1 MFKIILANFHLE
13 KILWIL
19 KKKIKYMILVGLIF
33 SFLGAAFAL
42 ATQETTYMARISFYV
57 YTDPDYINESGV
69 NLSASEVASAKILL
83 DSYMQILR
91 STTFLKEVIEE
102 LDLKDAGYSATY
114 LQRQISS
121 AAEENTAVFYV
132 FVHDYDAKR
141 AQDIANAIGKLAPD
155 KIIGIVKSGGIEV
168 LDPAVLP
175 TTANKSTNIVLY
187 AILGGVGGAGIVAM
201 IALFFGLLDTTIRRK
216 YELVDLF
223 TIPVMGTV
231 PNMASDKQNV
241 RVKKTLD
248 ADSPFIL
255 KEAYNDI
262 RTCLLYKGKNDTC
275 PVYGF
280 TSADSGEGK
289 TLNAINVAKS
299 FSVLGKRVVLID
311 ADMRNGGVSVELGL
325 STNAKGLSEYL
336 TGIIKKFEVVR
347 IDDNFFTIVSGAVPP
362 NPSELLSGAE
372 FRKLILELK
381 NLCDIILID
390 LPPVGVVSDAMVI
403 SDVLTGYILVVREMV
418 TKFDREEMIVTKLE
432 TVGAN
437 ICGFIY
443 NGISVD
449 SPDYNLKSYG
459 YDKSY
464 EKQGVVEDAKG

>member
-1 MFKIILANFHLE
+1 MFKIILNNFHLE
-13 KILWIL
+13 KIFWII
-19 KKKIKYMILVGLIF
+19 KNKIKYMILVGLVF

-69 NLSASEVASAKILL
+69 NLSASEVASAKTLL

-102 LDLKDAGYSATY
+102 LDLKDSGYSATY
-114 LQRQISS
+114 LQRHISS

-168 LDPAVLP
+168 LDPAELP
-175 TTANKSTNIVLY
+175 TTANKSTNVVLY

-201 IALFFGLLDTTIRRK
+201 VALVLGLLDTTIRRK
-216 YELVDLF
+216 YEISDLF
-223 TIPVMGTV
+223 TIPIIGTV
-231 PNMASDKQNV
+231 PEIGNV
-241 RVKKTLD
+241 DANCNVKKTLGME
-248 ADSPFIL
+248 SPFIY

-262 RTCLLYKGKNDTC
+262 RTCLIYKGKDEEC

-289 TLNAINVAKS
+289 TLNSINVAKS
-299 FSVLGKRVVLID
+299 FSALGKRVVLID
-311 ADMRNGGVSVELGL
+311 ADMRNGGVAAELGI
-325 STNAKGLSEYL
+325 SSNANGLSEYL
-336 TGIIKKFEVVR
+336 TGVIKKFEVVR
-347 IDDNFFTIVSGAVPP
+347 VENNFFTIVSGAVPP
-362 NPSELLSGAE
+362 NPSELLSGE
-372 FRKLILELK
+372 GFRRLISELK
-381 NLCDIILID
+381 NLCDVILID
-390 LPPVGVVSDAMVI
+390 LPPAGVVSDAMVI

-418 TKFDREEMIVTKLE
+418 TKFDREEMVVAKLE

-443 NGISVD
+443 NGISVN
-449 SPDYNLKSYG
+449 SPDYNHKSYG

-464 EKQGVVEDAKG
+464 EKQGVVKDAED